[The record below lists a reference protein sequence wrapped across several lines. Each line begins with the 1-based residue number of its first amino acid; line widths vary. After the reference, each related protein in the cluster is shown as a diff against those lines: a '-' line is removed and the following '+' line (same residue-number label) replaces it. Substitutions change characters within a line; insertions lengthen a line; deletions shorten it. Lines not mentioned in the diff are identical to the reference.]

1 MVNTST
7 VATLLD
13 PNIFGSPGSVA
24 QVAAGALP
32 ASGGVAA
39 DQMGQLAQQL
49 QQLQTVSQAEAETIQ
64 ANTLA
69 VTQNTTQLGQ
79 AGPSTA
85 SKVGSTLESA
95 LGLGLGVSPLISGLL
110 GLFGGGSSSQTQ
122 APAAFVLPPSISVSA
137 GVLGGAPTQAVG
149 VDYTAGGQ
157 PRVSLPP
164 AASSPQITVQVQAM
178 DSQSFLDHSNDI
190 AMAVRQ
196 AMLET
201 SVLNDVIREV

>member
-1 MVNTST
+1 MSNTST
-7 VATLLD
+7 VTTLLD
-13 PNIFGSPGSVA
+13 PSVFGSPGSVA

-32 ASGGVAA
+32 ASGGATA
-39 DQMGQLAQQL
+39 DTLGQLAQQL
-49 QQLQTVSQAEAETIQ
+49 QQLQTVSQAETETVQ

-69 VTQNTTQLGQ
+69 VSQNTTQLGQ
-79 AGPSTA
+79 SGPSTA
-85 SKVGSTLESA
+85 SKVGSTLES

-110 GLFGGGSSSQTQ
+110 GLFGGGSSSQ
-122 APAAFVLPPSISVSA
+122 AKVPAAFVLPPSISASA
-137 GVLGGAPTQAVG
+137 GVLAGALTQAAG

-157 PRVSLPP
+157 PRTLPQS